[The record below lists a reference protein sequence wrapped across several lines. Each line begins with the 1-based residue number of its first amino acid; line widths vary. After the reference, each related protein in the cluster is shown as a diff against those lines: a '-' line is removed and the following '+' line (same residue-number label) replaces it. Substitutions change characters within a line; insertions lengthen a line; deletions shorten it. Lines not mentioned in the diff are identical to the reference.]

1 MKIDLH
7 SHSTISDGVL
17 TPTEVAER
25 AHANGVQVWA
35 LTDHDELSGLAD
47 ARRTAEALGMT
58 FIPGVEVSVT
68 WAGHT
73 IHVLGLGVDE
83 HSEALNAG
91 LAKTRSGRSVRA
103 RLIADKLGEMGVP
116 NSYEGALPYAANPSL
131 ISRTH
136 FARFLVAE
144 GHAKNMQAVF
154 DTYLGDGKPAN
165 VRMQWATLEE
175 ALAWIHAAGGRAAMA
190 HPGRYDYSAMQFDAL
205 FQQFK
210 ELGGAAIEVVTGSH
224 TPEQYKE
231 YAQVARRY
239 GFMASSGSD
248 FHSPREGKLDLG
260 EIPPLP
266 SDLKPVW
273 HDWI

>member
-1 MKIDLH
+1 
-7 SHSTISDGVL
+7 VL

-175 ALAWIHAAGGRAAMA
+175 ALDWIHAAGGRAAMA

-210 ELGGAAIEVVTGSH
+210 DLGGVAIEVVTGSH

-239 GFMASSGSD
+239 NFMASSGSD